1 MTPAFLYSSA
11 FILRTIIYIDGFNY
25 HYRAVKKSPFKWL
38 DFKSLF
44 TKILSS
50 NHQITQIK
58 YFTALVSGKYNASK
72 PLKQQVYL
80 RALQTYIPEIKI
92 YYGHF
97 LTHEVFPPSADPADI
112 NKSVKIIKTEE
123 KGSDVNIAVHLLNDA
138 WLNEYDCGLIVSN
151 DSDLAESMKLVRK
164 YHPTKILGLVMPG
177 KGHPSKELMKYA
189 TFKKELEKVFLE
201 IHNCQILFP
210 ELIFQ
215 NLLIG
220 EHFLLC

>member
-1 MTPAFLYSSA
+1 M
-11 FILRTIIYIDGFNY
+11 RTIIYIDGFNY

-80 RALQTYIPEIKI
+80 RALQTYITEIKI

-97 LTHEVFPPSADPADI
+97 LTHEVFPPSADPADK

-189 TFKKELEKVFLE
+189 TFIKRIREGVLRDSQLPDPIPGTNISKPV
-201 IHNCQILFP
+201 NW
-210 ELIFQ
+210 
-215 NLLIG
+215 
-220 EHFLLC
+220 